1 MSTYTETTQRLGA
14 ILRAAAH
21 NMRAADTDQSLQRLA
36 RTDLA
41 AWLRVLGFK
50 ADARPDG
57 VRVFGALLFWRDD
70 LWQYCGEVG
79 AVRVAHAIADAGEA
93 PPQRRGDDELSS
105 ACWPDGQRLTMREL
119 RAWCRA

>member
-1 MSTYTETTQRLGA
+1 MSTYTTTCQRLA
-14 ILRAAAH
+14 AVLRAAAH
-21 NMRAADTDQSLQRLA
+21 NMHAAHGDRHLERRARA
-36 RTDLA
+36 DLA

-57 VRVFGALLFWRDD
+57 VRIFGALLFWDD
-70 LWQYCGEVG
+70 ELWQYCGAVG

-93 PPQRRGDDELSS
+93 PPKRRGDDALSS
-105 ACWPDGQRLTMREL
+105 ACWPDGRRLTMREL